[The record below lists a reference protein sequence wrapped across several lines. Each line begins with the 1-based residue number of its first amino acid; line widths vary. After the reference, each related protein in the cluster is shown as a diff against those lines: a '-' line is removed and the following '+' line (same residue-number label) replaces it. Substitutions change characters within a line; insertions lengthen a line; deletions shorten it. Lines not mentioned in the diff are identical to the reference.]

1 MDKELTFEQAF
12 KRLNEIT
19 EIIQKNECTLDEGF
33 ALFEEGLKLS
43 KFCSEKLSDFEDK
56 FARLTKEDENE
67 MPF

>member
-1 MDKELTFEQAF
+1 MNKELTFEQAF

-43 KFCSEKLSDFEDK
+43 KFCSEKLSYFEEK
-56 FARLTKEDENE
+56 FEELTKENNDEK
-67 MPF
+67 